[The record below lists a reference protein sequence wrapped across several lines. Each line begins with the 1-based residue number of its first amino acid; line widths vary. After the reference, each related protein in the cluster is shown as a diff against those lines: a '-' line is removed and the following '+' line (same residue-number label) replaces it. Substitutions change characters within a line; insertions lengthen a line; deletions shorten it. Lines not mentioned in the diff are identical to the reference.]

1 MNDRALRP
9 AFVLHRRAYRE
20 SSLLVELLTL
30 DEGRI
35 GVVARGARRRRGGTP
50 LEPFVELL
58 ARWGGRGE
66 LGQLHAFE
74 NAAQPLP
81 LTGKA
86 LYSGFYLN
94 ELLMRLLR
102 RHDPHPEVYADYATT
117 LAALADTGSE
127 HVEAL
132 LRLFECRLLEACGYG
147 MELRV
152 EVSSGTPLDPDL
164 RYRYEPERGPVLVG
178 EDARGG
184 LLVHGRALLALASG
198 VLDDARDLRELKP
211 LLRGVLTPHLGPRP
225 LASRALFQASHGGV
239 SPASGGTA

>member
-50 LEPFVELL
+50 LEPFGELL
-58 ARWGGRGE
+58 VRWGGRGE

-74 NAAQPLP
+74 SAAQPSRLVG
-81 LTGKA
+81 TA

-94 ELLMRLLR
+94 ELLLRLLR
-102 RHDPHPEVYADYATT
+102 RHDPHPEVYADYAAT
-117 LAALADTGSE
+117 LAALADGGVGR
-127 HVEAL
+127 VEAL
-132 LRLFECRLLEACGYG
+132 LRMFECRLLEACGYG

-152 EVSSGTPLDPDL
+152 EVPTGTPLAPDS
-164 RYRYEPERGPVLVG
+164 RYRYEPELGPVAVDD
-178 EDARGG
+178 DARGG

-198 VLDDARDLRELKP
+198 ELDDARDLRELKP
-211 LLRGVLTPHLGPRP
+211 LLRSVLTPHLGPRP
-225 LASRALFQASHGGV
+225 LGSRALFHASHTGV
-239 SPASGGTA
+239 SPASGGAA